1 VLTEGDL
8 MEPSPRAL
16 CLLVAVV
23 LCVLAAFSVTV
34 GTVGLFPLGVA
45 FFAAAGLV

>member
-1 VLTEGDL
+1 MTA
-8 MEPSPRAL
+8 SKL

-23 LCVLAAFSVTV
+23 LCVLAAFSVSI

-45 FFAAAGLV
+45 FGFAAGLV